1 MRACQWAIG
10 IVGVLYLV
18 ALALFLIGTFGFFG
32 QEPDPLS
39 GIFLLPL
46 GLPWVLWL
54 DSMPEGARLW
64 LAILAPAVNLAMLAG
79 LCRIVTMTRPKP

>member
-10 IVGVLYLV
+10 IVGVFYLV

-39 GIFLLPL
+39 GIFLVPL

-54 DSMPEGARLW
+54 EGFSDSLKPW
-64 LAILAPAVNLAMLAG
+64 LAALSPLLNIVVLAAG
-79 LCRIVTMTRPKP
+79 CRLLRRR